1 MLTPGAV
8 ILDIYRRQRLRTILA
23 TLGMVGHQTCEAL
36 VPVAFGLVI
45 DRAVRTGDGGA
56 MWLSAVGIM
65 VLFTALTFSARGGHW
80 MATKAILEESHR
92 LRVEMV
98 ARILARRPRPGD
110 RQTGEQLSI
119 VTSDA
124 LATTE
129 IIEVVGW
136 MVGATIGLGWTAFF
150 LFRIDWVLCLGI
162 LIGVP
167 LLILGLSRLGPRLER
182 RTAHQQQTVGLA
194 AGMAADLLAGMR
206 PLRGFGGVPEAI
218 RRYKVASRTSRDAHV
233 SAITATAQ
241 FAGATS
247 FSIGVLLAVVG
258 GVVGLMA
265 LDGRLTIGEL
275 VTVVGLAMFVSDP
288 VNTISHLIPELA
300 ASRASAARV
309 AELLSLESDD
319 AATGPAEGPPVLA
332 FEDVHAPGIA
342 ALSLAPADGEVV
354 GVVPSGAVAAGSLT
368 ALIDGAA
375 HPAFGTVRVA
385 GRLLVEPHA
394 VHLFGATLR
403 EALVIGDRLDD
414 EALEEALS
422 AVALNDLAGAHPD
435 LEHPLTDH
443 GLNLSGGQRQ
453 RVAMARA
460 LLADAPILVLRDPTT
475 AVDAVTEARMA
486 EGIRRYRSR
495 TGRLTLVITTSP
507 PLLASCDRVVFIAA
521 DGACATATHAGLVAD
536 PAYAELVLR

>member
-45 DRAVRTGDGGA
+45 DRAVRTGDGRA
-56 MWLSAVGIM
+56 MWLSSVGILL
-65 VLFTALTFSARGGHW
+65 LFTALTFSARGGHW

-167 LLILGLSRLGPRLER
+167 LLMLGLSRLGPRLER

-218 RRYKVASRTSRDAHV
+218 RRYKAASRTSRDAHV

-247 FSIGVLLAVVG
+247 FSIGILLAVVG

-309 AELLSLESDD
+309 AELLSLEADV
-319 AATGPAEGPPVLA
+319 AAHPAAEGRPALEFA
-332 FEDVHAPGIA
+332 GVHAPGIA
-342 ALSLAPADGEVV
+342 GLSLAPADGEVV
-354 GVVPSGAVAAGSLT
+354 GVVPASAVAAGSLT

-375 HPAFGTVRVA
+375 RPSSGTVRVA

-403 EALVIGDRLDD
+403 EALLVGDRADDAHLDD
-414 EALEEALS
+414 ALG
-422 AVALNDLAGAHPD
+422 AVALNDLAGAVPD
-435 LEHPLTDH
+435 LGHPLTDH

-453 RVAMARA
+453 RIAMARA

-486 EGIRRYRSR
+486 EGIRRYRAR
-495 TGRLTLVITTSP
+495 PGRITVVVTTSP
-507 PLLASCDRVVFIAA
+507 PLLAGCDRVVFVAP
-521 DGACATATHAGLVAD
+521 DGACTTATHAGLVAD

>member
-8 ILDIYRRQRLRTILA
+8 IADVYRRQRLRTVLA

-65 VLFTALTFSARGGHW
+65 LLFTALTFSARGGHW
-80 MATKAILEESHR
+80 MATQAILEESHR
-92 LRVEMV
+92 LRLEMIT
-98 ARILARRPRPGD
+98 RILGRRPRPGN

-119 VTSDA
+119 ATSDA

-167 LLILGLSRLGPRLER
+167 LLMLGLSRLGPRLER

-206 PLRGFGGVPEAI
+206 PLRGFGGVPEAT
-218 RRYKVASRTSRDAHV
+218 RRYKAASRRSRDAHV

-247 FSIGVLLAVVG
+247 FSIGILLAVVG

-265 LDGRLTIGEL
+265 LDGQLTIGEL

-309 AELLSLESDD
+309 AELLSLEGDVSEHES
-319 AATGPAEGPPVLA
+319 TNGRPTLA
-332 FEDVHAPGIA
+332 LEDVHAPGIA
-342 ALSLAPADGEVV
+342 GLSLTLGDGEVV
-354 GVVPSGAVAAGSLT
+354 GVVPSGAAAAGSLT
-368 ALIDGAA
+368 ALIDGTGAA
-375 HPAFGTVRVA
+375 EAGSVRVS

-403 EALVIGDRLDD
+403 EALLVGDGADD
-414 EALEEALS
+414 EVLNEALS

-453 RVAMARA
+453 RIAMARA

-475 AVDAVTEARMA
+475 AVDAVTESRMA
-486 EGIRRYRSR
+486 EGIRRYRAR
-495 TGRLTLVITTSP
+495 PGRLTVVITTSP
-507 PLLASCDRVVFIAA
+507 PLLASCDRVVLL
-521 DGACATATHAGLVAD
+521 GPEGRCVTSTHAGLVAD

>member
-1 MLTPGAV
+1 MLTAGAV
-8 ILDIYRRQRLRTILA
+8 IVDVYRRQRLRTILA

-56 MWLSAVGIM
+56 MWLSSVGILL
-65 VLFTALTFSARGGHW
+65 LFTALTFSARGGHW

-124 LATTE
+124 LAATE
-129 IIEVVGW
+129 IVEVVGW
-136 MVGATIGLGWTAFF
+136 MVGATVGLGWTAFF

-167 LLILGLSRLGPRLER
+167 LLMLGLSRLGPRLER

-218 RRYKVASRTSRDAHV
+218 RRYKAASRASRDAHV

-309 AELLSLESDD
+309 AELLSLEGD
-319 AATGPAEGPPVLA
+319 APGHEPTSGRPALEFDGVRAEG
-332 FEDVHAPGIA
+332 IA
-342 ALSLAPADGEVV
+342 GLSLTPADGEVI
-354 GVVPSGAVAAGSLT
+354 GVVPSSAVAAGSLT
-368 ALIDGAA
+368 ALIDGTA
-375 HPAFGTVRVA
+375 PAEAGTVRIA

-394 VHLFGATLR
+394 VHLFGGTLR
-403 EALVIGDRLDD
+403 EALVVDDGVDDARLDD
-414 EALEEALS
+414 ALG
-422 AVALNDLAGAHPD
+422 AVALNDLAGAVPD
-435 LEHPLTDH
+435 LDHALTDH

-453 RVAMARA
+453 RIAMARA
-460 LLADAPILVLRDPTT
+460 LVADAPILVLRDPTT

-486 EGIRRYRSR
+486 EGIRRYRGR
-495 TGRLTLVITTSP
+495 PGRLTVVMTTSP
-507 PLLASCDRVVFIAA
+507 PLLASCDRVVFLGP
-521 DGACATATHAGLVAD
+521 DGCLTSTHAGLVAD

>member
-8 ILDIYRRQRLRTILA
+8 IADVYRRQRLRTILA
-23 TLGMVGHQTCEAL
+23 TLGIVGHQTCEAL

-45 DRAVRTGDGGA
+45 DRAVRTGDGSA
-56 MWLSAVGIM
+56 MLLSAFGM
-65 VLFTALTFSARGGHW
+65 MLLFTALTFSARGGQW
-80 MATKAILEESHR
+80 VATKAILEESHR
-92 LRVEMV
+92 LRLAMVERV
-98 ARILARRPRPGD
+98 LARRPRPGD

-124 LATTE
+124 LATAE
-129 IIEVVGW
+129 VIEVVGW
-136 MVGATIGLGWTAFF
+136 MVGATVGLGWTAFF

-167 LLILGLSRLGPRLER
+167 LLMLGLSRLGPRLER

-218 RRYKVASRTSRDAHV
+218 RRYKAASRTSRDAHV

-265 LDGRLTIGEL
+265 LDGRLSIGEL

-309 AELLSLESDD
+309 AELLSLD
-319 AATGPAEGPPVLA
+319 ADVAEHKATNGRLELV
-332 FEDVHAPGIA
+332 FDDVHAPGIA
-342 ALSLAPADGEVV
+342 GLSLALTDGEVI
-354 GVVPSGAVAAGSLT
+354 GVAPSSAVAAGSLT
-368 ALIDGAA
+368 ALIDGTL
-375 HPAFGTVRVA
+375 PAEAGAVRVA

-394 VHLFGATLR
+394 VHLFGGTLR
-403 EALVIGDRLDD
+403 EALLVEDGIDDASLDD
-414 EALEEALS
+414 ALG
-422 AVALNDLAGAHPD
+422 AVALNDLAGAVPD
-435 LEHPLTDH
+435 LDHPLTDH

-453 RVAMARA
+453 RIAMARA

-486 EGIRRYRSR
+486 EGIRRYRAR
-495 TGRLTLVITTSP
+495 PGRLTVVITTSP
-507 PLLASCDRVVFIAA
+507 PLLASCDRVVFLGA
-521 DGACATATHAGLVAD
+521 DGRCATATHSGLVAD

>member
-1 MLTPGAV
+1 MLTAGAV
-8 ILDIYRRQRLRTILA
+8 IVDVYRRQRLRTILA

-56 MWLSAVGIM
+56 MWLSAVGILL
-65 VLFTALTFSARGGHW
+65 LFTALTFSARGGHW

-124 LATTE
+124 LAATE
-129 IIEVVGW
+129 IVEVVGW
-136 MVGATIGLGWTAFF
+136 MVGATVGLGWTAFF

-167 LLILGLSRLGPRLER
+167 LLMLGLSRLGPRLER

-218 RRYKVASRTSRDAHV
+218 RRYKTASRTSRDAHV

-258 GVVGLMA
+258 GV
-265 LDGRLTIGEL
+265 
-275 VTVVGLAMFVSDP
+275 
-288 VNTISHLIPELA
+288 
-300 ASRASAARV
+300 
-309 AELLSLESDD
+309 AELLSLEGD
-319 AATGPAEGPPVLA
+319 APGHEPTSGRPALEFDGVRAEG
-332 FEDVHAPGIA
+332 IA
-342 ALSLAPADGEVV
+342 GLSLTPADGEVI
-354 GVVPSGAVAAGSLT
+354 GVVPSSAVAAGSLT
-368 ALIDGAA
+368 ALIDGTA
-375 HPAFGTVRVA
+375 PAEAGTVRIA

-394 VHLFGATLR
+394 VHLFGGTLR
-403 EALVIGDRLDD
+403 EALVVDDGVDDARLDD
-414 EALEEALS
+414 ALG
-422 AVALNDLAGAHPD
+422 AVALNDLAGAVPD
-435 LEHPLTDH
+435 LDHALTDH

-453 RVAMARA
+453 RIAMARA
-460 LLADAPILVLRDPTT
+460 LVADAPILVLRDPTT

-486 EGIRRYRSR
+486 EGIRRYRGR
-495 TGRLTLVITTSP
+495 PGRLTVVMTTSP
-507 PLLASCDRVVFIAA
+507 PLLASCDRVVFLGP
-521 DGACATATHAGLVAD
+521 DGCLTSTHAGLVAD